1 MRVQSHRVV
10 RGAIG
15 LAGLVLSIS
24 FPALGQWASRDM
36 AGRPVTALAVDPAA
50 PATLYAGT
58 ELAGLWKSI
67 DGGATW
73 SPASGG
79 YTGDRAAAIAIDP
92 AQPSTLYVG
101 SNAGVFKST
110 NGGAS
115 WFPASAGLANS
126 QVDALVLDPGN
137 PATLYVAVET
147 AGSIHRSTDGAG
159 AWSPRPLPIPSGGAT
174 TLAIRGGELFAGWAN
189 VLFRST
195 DGGGSW
201 SEQLPDNLP
210 STHQAMAP
218 VPGSA
223 DVLVGLAQFGVY
235 RHVVSPAPDWIASNS
250 GLLSRRISA
259 LAISPADPAS
269 VFAASNGGGVFHS
282 QDGGTSWAPVL
293 EGLSSTDVT
302 CLAFDPAGERL
313 YAGTSNGVFLLHVA
327 DLVSPGPA
335 SRCETRTV
343 PIR

>member
-1 MRVQSHRVV
+1 MRVQSHRSV
-10 RGAIG
+10 RDPIG
-15 LAGLVLSIS
+15 LAGLVISIS
-24 FPALGQWASRDM
+24 FPALGQWVARDM
-36 AGRPVTALAVDPAA
+36 AGRPVTALAVDPAT

-58 ELAGLWKSI
+58 ALAGIWKSV
-67 DGGATW
+67 DSGATW
-73 SPASGG
+73 SLASSG
-79 YTGDRAAAIAIDP
+79 YTGDSASAIAIDP
-92 AQPSTLYVG
+92 ALPSTLYVG

-110 NGGAS
+110 NGAAS
-115 WFPASAGLANS
+115 WSLASSGLANT
-126 QVDALVLDPGN
+126 QVYALVLDPGN
-137 PATLYVAVET
+137 PATLYVAVNT
-147 AGSIHRSTDGAG
+147 VGSIYRSTNGADG
-159 AWSPRPLPIPSGGAT
+159 WSPRPLPIPSGSAA
-174 TLAIRGGELFAGWAN
+174 TLAIRGSEVFAGWAN

-201 SEQLPDNLP
+201 PIQLPDNLP
-210 STHQAMAP
+210 NTHQALAP

-235 RHVVSPAPDWIASNS
+235 RHVVSPVPDWIASS
-250 GLLSRRISA
+250 TGLLSRRISA

-282 QDGGTSWAPVL
+282 QDGGTSWEPVL

-313 YAGTSNGVFLLHVA
+313 YAGTSNGVFLLNVA
-327 DLVSPGPA
+327 DLVSPRPA
-335 SRCETRTV
+335 SRCETRNV